1 MSFVAVHTVPPF
13 KDIGNDISK
22 LKIGSSLSLTLFKL
36 VLSIHLVTVK

>member
-1 MSFVAVHTVPPF
+1 MSFVAVHTVPLF

-22 LKIGSSLSLTLFKL
+22 LKIGSSLTLFNL